1 MYAPQNA
8 EEKME
13 KYRFYCELPGD
24 FWEARCAPARMA
36 PSPACLRLS
45 RAQPPGDNT
54 CHRTAEPMHPG
65 TVARPSGCSLCSIAV
80 KVDNILSLKFSHQ

>member
-24 FWEARCAPARMA
+24 FWEARFGALHVHMA
-36 PSPACLRLS
+36 GIP
-45 RAQPPGDNT
+45 T
-54 CHRTAEPMHPG
+54 
-65 TVARPSGCSLCSIAV
+65 
-80 KVDNILSLKFSHQ
+80 